1 MNRSDAPVAGATV
14 SSASATSA
22 VLTSPAS
29 VASAAFSRAGQRTA
43 LWTLRI
49 AALVLMLL
57 PCVWMLGAAFTPSLE
72 RLDNPLALWPHA
84 PTLQHFQTVW
94 ESGIGRQVLNS
105 LLVSAG
111 TTLLSLTLA
120 FPAAY
125 ALVRLRFPGRLDVVF
140 LMLVL
145 AVKLMPPITVAVPL
159 FSLAKTLHLLDS
171 EVGLMLAY
179 QVYTLPLAIWMLLS
193 FVREIPVDYDEAAC
207 IDGAGLFQRL
217 VHIMLPLCAPG
228 LVATAI
234 FVLIAAWNEFLL
246 ALLFVSSPSRFTLP
260 LAVAGYVTENG
271 IDWGDLMSVGMIASL
286 PTLAVAGYVQRYLL
300 HGFSGGLK

>member
-1 MNRSDAPVAGATV
+1 MSAGTPSPVSLTFRRS
-14 SSASATSA
+14 
-22 VLTSPAS
+22 
-29 VASAAFSRAGQRTA
+29 GQQTL

-49 AALVLMLL
+49 AALAMLLL
-57 PCVWMLGAAFTPSLE
+57 PCVWMLGAAFTPTLE
-72 RLDNPLALWPHA
+72 RLDHPLALWPQT

-105 LLVSAG
+105 LLVSCG

-179 QVYTLPLAIWMLLS
+179 QVYTLPLSIRMLLA

-207 IDGAGLFQRL
+207 TDGAGLLRRL
-217 VHIMLPLCAPG
+217 VDIMLPLCAPG

-246 ALLFVSSPSRFTLP
+246 ALLFVSSPSKFTLP

-300 HGFSGGLK
+300 HGFSGRLK

>member
-1 MNRSDAPVAGATV
+1 MSAMSAGTSSPMFRRS
-14 SSASATSA
+14 
-22 VLTSPAS
+22 
-29 VASAAFSRAGQRTA
+29 GQQTL
-43 LWTLRI
+43 LWALRI
-49 AALVLMLL
+49 AALAMLLL
-57 PCVWMLGAAFTPSLE
+57 PCVWMLGAAFTPTLE
-72 RLDNPLALWPHA
+72 RLDHPLALWPQA

-105 LLVSAG
+105 LLVSCG

-171 EVGLMLAY
+171 VLGLMLAY
-179 QVYTLPLAIWMLLS
+179 QVYTLPLSIWMLLS

-207 IDGAGLFQRL
+207 IDGAGLFRRL
-217 VHIMLPLCAPG
+217 VDIMLPLCAPG

-246 ALLFVSSPSRFTLP
+246 ALLFVSSPSKFTLP

>member
-1 MNRSDAPVAGATV
+1 M
-14 SSASATSA
+14 SAATSA
-22 VLTSPAS
+22 S
-29 VASAAFSRAGQRTA
+29 VCHPMGQRIMLWLLRATA
-43 LWTLRI
+43 LIL
-49 AALVLMLL
+49 LLL
-57 PCVWMLGAAFTPSLE
+57 PCLWMLGAAFTPTLE
-72 RLDNPLALWPHA
+72 RLDHPLALWPQA

-105 LLVSAG
+105 LLVSCG
-111 TTLLSLTLA
+111 TTLLSLSLA

-125 ALVRLRFPGRLDVVF
+125 ALVRLRFAARLDLVF

-171 EVGLMLAY
+171 EFGLMLAY
-179 QVYTLPLAIWMLLS
+179 QIYTLPLSIWMLLS

-228 LVATAI
+228 LGATAI

-246 ALLFVSSPSRFTLP
+246 ALLFLSSPSRFTLP

>member
-1 MNRSDAPVAGATV
+1 MNNSAMPSRSSVFRPAGPQ
-14 SSASATSA
+14 A
-22 VLTSPAS
+22 VLW
-29 VASAAFSRAGQRTA
+29 
-43 LWTLRI
+43 LLRI
-49 AALVLMLL
+49 VALVLLLL
-57 PCVWMLGAAFTPSLE
+57 PCLWMLGAAFMPTLE
-72 RLDNPLALWPHA
+72 RLDRPLALWPQA

-94 ESGIGRQVLNS
+94 ESGIGRQVVNS
-105 LLVSAG
+105 LLVSCG
-111 TTLLSLTLA
+111 TTLLSLALA

-159 FSLAKTLHLLDS
+159 FSLMKTLHLLDS
-171 EVGLMLAY
+171 EFGLMLAY
-179 QVYTLPLAIWMLLS
+179 QVYTLPLSIWMLLS

-217 VHIMLPLCAPG
+217 NHIMLPLCAPG

-246 ALLFVSSPSRFTLP
+246 ALLFLTSPSRFTLP

>member
-1 MNRSDAPVAGATV
+1 MSEGAPSPMSLTFRRS
-14 SSASATSA
+14 
-22 VLTSPAS
+22 
-29 VASAAFSRAGQRTA
+29 GQQTL

-49 AALVLMLL
+49 TALAMLLL
-57 PCVWMLGAAFTPSLE
+57 PCVWMLGAAFTPTLE
-72 RLDNPLALWPHA
+72 RLDHPLALWPQT

-105 LLVSAG
+105 LLVSCG

-179 QVYTLPLAIWMLLS
+179 QVYTLPLSIWMLLS

-207 IDGAGLFQRL
+207 IDGAGLFRRL
-217 VHIMLPLCAPG
+217 VDIMLPLCAPG

-246 ALLFVSSPSRFTLP
+246 ALLFVSSPSKFTLP

>member
-1 MNRSDAPVAGATV
+1 MLQ
-14 SSASATSA
+14 
-22 VLTSPAS
+22 VLQALRPS
-29 VASAAFSRAGQRTA
+29 GQHAA
-43 LWTLRI
+43 LWTLRM
-49 AALVLMLL
+49 AALILMLL
-57 PCVWMLGAAFTPSLE
+57 PCIWMLGAAFMPTLE
-72 RLDNPLALWPHA
+72 RLDRPLALWPHA
-84 PTLQHFQTVW
+84 PTLQHFQAVW
-94 ESGIGRQVLNS
+94 ESGIGRQMLNS
-105 LLVSAG
+105 LLVSVG
-111 TTLLSLTLA
+111 TTLLSLSLA

-125 ALVRLRFPGRLDVVF
+125 ALVRMQFPGRLDIVF

-171 EVGLMLAY
+171 EVGLMLVY
-179 QVYTLPLAIWMLLS
+179 QVYTLPLAVWMLLS

-207 IDGAGLFQRL
+207 IDGAGLVQRL

-271 IDWGDLMSVGMIASL
+271 IDWGDLMSVGLMASL

-300 HGFSGGLK
+300 RGFSGGLK